1 MSLILSLLLSLCS
14 VGILAGRIYE
24 ILKLTDIETGFL
36 ITEGIALNPVLLG
49 LFVLITICCGI
60 LIFGREKDPAP
71 FFSESSGI
79 IADVAGVAFIAYGI
93 MVIADSSSAVF
104 MIAGSLALFLIG
116 LTGLGHK
123 PKDAVTII
131 LLTAFVAGMCL
142 DVIIFDVYS
151 IYYTEFM
158 HKVLAYITIIL
169 VIIAVLKNV
178 YAPSKFSK
186 MLLYISGFMC
196 FAFSGMLSIA
206 ELICFLASGYGFSV
220 EVVKD
225 IALAAFGIYAL
236 DNALSV
242 IPKKNSAVYEKENTE
257 EIREDSDIV
266 ITENIPAAS
275 CTEDKETVRED
286 RFEDIGKMLYYSEST
301 EKSRKRI
308 SGNEQQ
314 GRKVFKGEKTTS
326 PKTEKIVYK
335 KPK

>member
-24 ILKLTDIETGFL
+24 ILKLTNIETGFL

-49 LFVLITICCGI
+49 LFVLITICCGV

-123 PKDAVTII
+123 AKDAATII

-158 HKVLAYITIIL
+158 HKVLSYLTIIL

-257 EIREDSDIV
+257 EISSIRTI
-266 ITENIPAAS
+266 ENIPVES
-275 CTEDKETVRED
+275 CMENEKTVQEK
-286 RFEDIGKMLYYSEST
+286 RFEDIGKMLYSSENT

>member
-1 MSLILSLLLSLCS
+1 
-14 VGILAGRIYE
+14 
-24 ILKLTDIETGFL
+24 
-36 ITEGIALNPVLLG
+36 
-49 LFVLITICCGI
+49 
-60 LIFGREKDPAP
+60 
-71 FFSESSGI
+71 
-79 IADVAGVAFIAYGI
+79 
-93 MVIADSSSAVF
+93 
-104 MIAGSLALFLIG
+104 
-116 LTGLGHK
+116 
-123 PKDAVTII
+123 
-131 LLTAFVAGMCL
+131 MCL

-169 VIIAVLKNV
+169 AILAVLKNV

-236 DNALSV
+236 DNSLSV

-257 EIREDSDIV
+257 GISSIRTI
-266 ITENIPAAS
+266 ENIPVES
-275 CTEDKETVRED
+275 CMENEKTVQEK
-286 RFEDIGKMLYYSEST
+286 RFEDIGKMLYSSENT